1 MNTHRR
7 LAAAAVLG
15 GLLIPPLGAET
26 FFYKQNPGDKY
37 RILSTVHETVY
48 VNQRLSHE
56 SEILNRIAVSV
67 GEERNGMSRHEAAY
81 QSAERSQ
88 GPGEGFQWA
97 REYRAAFD
105 RDRRGYMRVGD
116 EYYMPMVRDVPVF
129 PDRDLRAGETWTAP
143 GHEMHDFRDS
153 FGISGPYRIPFTAN
167 YTYLGQREWKG
178 RSYPAI
184 GVQYRIAAEPPAAS
198 EGVWPVKI
206 EGSTDQVIFWDL
218 ALGQPAAYQE
228 TFQMAFTLSDGVT
241 VEYRG
246 SAEAEIVE
254 SAVMNKDALAREIA
268 GAIEQLGITD
278 AEVRTEEGGVVI
290 SLENIQFE
298 GDSAALL
305 PPERAKLDKIGAI
318 LRRYADRDILVGGHT
333 ALAGTE
339 QGRMRLSQDR
349 AAAVADYFIARDI
362 RKPDRVVVQG
372 YGAER
377 PLGSNNTEA
386 GRRRNRRVEITVLE
400 N

>member
-1 MNTHRR
+1 
-7 LAAAAVLG
+7 
-15 GLLIPPLGAET
+15 
-26 FFYKQNPGDKY
+26 
-37 RILSTVHETVY
+37 
-48 VNQRLSHE
+48 
-56 SEILNRIAVSV
+56 
-67 GEERNGMSRHEAAY
+67 
-81 QSAERSQ
+81 
-88 GPGEGFQWA
+88 
-97 REYRAAFD
+97 
-105 RDRRGYMRVGD
+105 
-116 EYYMPMVRDVPVF
+116 MPMVRDVPVF
-129 PDRDLRAGETWTAP
+129 PDRELRVGDTWTAA

-153 FGISGPYRIPFTAN
+153 FGIKEPYRIPFTAN

-178 RSYPAI
+178 KSYPAI
-184 GVQYRIAAEPPAAS
+184 GVKYRIADEPPAAP
-198 EGVWPVKI
+198 GGIWPAKI

-246 SAEAEIVE
+246 SAEAEVVE
-254 SAVMNKDALAREIA
+254 SAVMNKDTLAEEIA
-268 GAIEQLGITD
+268 EAIEHLGITD
-278 AEVRTEEGGVVI
+278 AEVRTGEEGVVI

-305 PPERAKLDKIGAI
+305 PPERAKLDKIGEI

-339 QGRMRLSQDR
+339 QGRMRLSEDR